1 MAITK
6 GETGFRFLMDSDFVA
21 TSYSAAT
28 IKIQKPDGTS
38 ASHSAAA
45 ETDGSDGRFFFTAAT
60 GDFDQEGEYLCQLI
74 VAMPDPMNLIGDIER
89 YTVGGAL

>member
-6 GETGFRFLMDSDFVA
+6 GETGFRFLMDSDFNAVGF
-21 TSYSAAT
+21 TAAT
-28 IKIQKPDGTS
+28 IKVQKPDGTGYSKS
-38 ASHSAAA
+38 ALA
-45 ETDGSDGRFFFTAAT
+45 ESDGSDGRFYFTAAT
-60 GDFDQEGEYLCQLI
+60 GDFDQDGDYMCQLI